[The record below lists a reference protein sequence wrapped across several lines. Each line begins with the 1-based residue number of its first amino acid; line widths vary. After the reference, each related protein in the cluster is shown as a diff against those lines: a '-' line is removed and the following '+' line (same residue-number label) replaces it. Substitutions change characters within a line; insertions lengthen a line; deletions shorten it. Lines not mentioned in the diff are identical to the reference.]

1 MGFFFKLSILPQ
13 HRDIRYANLLV
24 FRFLYSICIASP
36 VFPMGMSTEFG
47 ILSWC
52 IHVMRLKVLLYASV
66 LLKSTEIL
74 LAIREIIFRSYFL
87 NLS

>member
-1 MGFFFKLSILPQ
+1 MGTATK
-13 HRDIRYANLLV
+13 
-24 FRFLYSICIASP
+24 
-36 VFPMGMSTEFG
+36 FG

-52 IHVMRLKVLLYASV
+52 IHVMRFKVLYAGV

-74 LAIREIIFRSYFL
+74 LAIRETIFRVLELLL

>member
-1 MGFFFKLSILPQ
+1 MVGFFFKLSILPQ
-13 HRDIRYANLLV
+13 HLDIRYANLIV
-24 FRFLYSICIASP
+24 FCFLYSICIASP
-36 VFPMGMSTEFG
+36 VFPMGVSTEFG

-52 IHVMRLKVLLYASV
+52 IHVMRFKVLYASV

-74 LAIREIIFRSYFL
+74 LAIREVIFRSYFL